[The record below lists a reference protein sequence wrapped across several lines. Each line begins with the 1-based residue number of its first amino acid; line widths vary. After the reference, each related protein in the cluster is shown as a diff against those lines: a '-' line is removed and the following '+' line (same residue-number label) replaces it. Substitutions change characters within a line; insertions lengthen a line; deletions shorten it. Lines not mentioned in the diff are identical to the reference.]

1 MGTTA
6 DTLRHD
12 LDRERADLTN
22 DLQAIGDRVSPGR
35 MVERRKAATRQ
46 RFGRISEQVMG
57 SAHDVRDKASGM
69 ASDVGESTS
78 GTISSVGDAMRDVP
92 QRAEQMVEGNPLGAG
107 IAAFG
112 LGLVI
117 ATMMPETATEQRL
130 VTKVEPKLQEA
141 ASTVGT
147 AAQGVAEELKP
158 AAKEAVQD
166 LKSDAQDAAAQLKQQ
181 ASDAASETAEQAKD
195 KANEMRQQ
203 VKQ

>member
-46 RFGRISEQVMG
+46 RFGRIREQVMG

-158 AAKEAVQD
+158 AAKEAVHD